1 MNRIL
6 STALAAVVAV
16 GALAAAPAADARDRG
31 HGRGHDERGHD
42 DRKAEKFEA
51 KAERARWRAAER
63 RYRAGRYS
71 PPPGHVHHEW
81 RYGER
86 LPPAYYVP
94 VYRLEYERYGLYAPP
109 PGYVWTRVDD
119 KAVLAAIATGVIASV
134 VVDLFE

>member
-1 MNRIL
+1 M
-6 STALAAVVAV
+6 
-16 GALAAAPAADARDRG
+16 
-31 HGRGHDERGHD
+31 EM
-42 DRKAEKFEA
+42 RKADKAEA

-63 RYRAGRYS
+63 RYRAARYA
-71 PPPGHVHHEW
+71 PPPGYVYREW

-86 LPPAYYVP
+86 LPPAYYGP

-119 KAVLAAIATGVIASV
+119 RAVLTAVATGVIAAV